1 MVGEFLDSVW
11 GLSMLEQHRR
21 LVDAHTT
28 DVTIRLEA
36 SLWGCH
42 EVSEIAL
49 VVDSSGSMK
58 GSWNDTLEWMKNLVD
73 AFEIDG
79 TRHRMGVIMW
89 SNNVIDKETILF
101 SENLTG

>member
-1 MVGEFLDSVW
+1 MYVGNDECKED
-11 GLSMLEQHRR
+11 
-21 LVDAHTT
+21 
-28 DVTIRLEA
+28 
-36 SLWGCH
+36 
-42 EVSEIAL
+42 SEIAL

-89 SNNVIDKETILF
+89 SENVIDNETILF

>member
-1 MVGEFLDSVW
+1 MNLYVGND
-11 GLSMLEQHRR
+11 
-21 LVDAHTT
+21 TT
-28 DVTIRLEA
+28 TID
-36 SLWGCH
+36 CNKD
-42 EVSEIAL
+42 SEIAL
-49 VVDSSGSMK
+49 VVDSSGSMY

-89 SNNVIDKETILF
+89 NSDVIDKETILF